1 MAKGGKGRLASALAK
16 HQLNEREKQ
25 IKKQKLSLQQ
35 INYPDKSIKSNKSSK
50 SNKLKYSNE
59 SNKKTFIPFETT
71 DKILLIGEG
80 DFSHSLSI
88 VNQGLIKPE
97 NLIATSFD
105 SEQVVI
111 EKYTETCSKNLQK
124 LRELEVKILFEI
136 DGTKLIKSLKLSE
149 NLNKFHKN
157 ISILGGLTI
166 NNIIFNFPHIGKS
179 IKDQDRNIALNQTM
193 LVEFFKSCKD
203 LFKLLKFQRF
213 KLGNTNKNVL
223 SATKEHDYYLGS
235 LNKEKKQSN
244 EQTNDLITI
253 SIFCGEPYDSWQVKK
268 LIRES
273 IGYKVQRS
281 GRFDWEFFKDYHHRR
296 TGGMGK
302 TNKEASEREAR
313 IYKFEKYFEPR
324 NDKNDRKRKRDN
336 DSDSDSDD

>member
-1 MAKGGKGRLASALAK
+1 MAKIGKGRLASALAK

-25 IKKQKLSLQQ
+25 IKKQKLNSQQ
-35 INYPDKSIKSNKSSK
+35 INYPDKSNKSNKA
-50 SNKLKYSNE
+50 NKPNKIKKLDE
-59 SNKKTFIPFETT
+59 STKKTFIPFETT

-80 DFSHSLSI
+80 DFSYSLSI
-88 VNQGLIKPE
+88 VKQGLIKTE

-105 SEQVVI
+105 SEEVII
-111 EKYTETCSKNLQK
+111 EKYTEICEKNLQMLK
-124 LRELEVKILFEI
+124 ELGVKILFEI

-149 NLNKFHKN
+149 NLNKFNKN

-179 IKDQDRNIALNQTM
+179 IKDQDRNIALNQKM
-193 LVEFFKSCKD
+193 LVEFFESCKD
-203 LFKLLKFQRF
+203 LFKLLKYQRF
-213 KLGNTNKNVL
+213 KLGNTKQNVL

-235 LNKEKKQSN
+235 LNKDKKPSN

-253 SIFCGEPYDSWQVKK
+253 SIFSGEPYESWQVKK

-313 IYKFEKYFEPR
+313 IYKFEKYVTPIS
-324 NDKNDRKRKRDN
+324 DKKRKRD
-336 DSDSDSDD
+336 DESDSDSDD